1 MDLSFSEMQE
11 MIRRTAREFFE
22 NECPNEVVR
31 QAEQNERGYP
41 PELWQKMAQQ
51 GWTNMILPAQYGGS
65 DASFLDLCVLYEE
78 MGRAM
83 APGPFLD
90 VALSE
95 YLLLELGSDAQK
107 QQYLPHLG
115 SGNLIMTV
123 AYTEPSASYEPG
135 AIHLTAAQDGDS
147 YVLNGT
153 KLFVSNA
160 HIADQLLVV
169 ARTREA
175 INKEEGLTVF
185 LVDPKSAGL
194 TNTLLQTIASD
205 RQCELIFNK
214 VRVPASNMVGP
225 LDGAWQGIR
234 KHLDKGKV
242 LTCVWSVGG
251 SEYVLEITVD
261 YAKTRVQ
268 FGRPIGTFQAISH
281 KCADIAIDTDGMR
294 YVTYHAAWRLS
305 EGLPA
310 DQEIAVAKAWTADAF
325 RRVTALGHQVH
336 GGVGFMM
343 EFDMQM
349 YFRRAKAAEVAFG
362 DADHHRELVA
372 QGLGL

>member
-1 MDLSFSEMQE
+1 MDLSFSELQE
-11 MIRRTAREFFE
+11 MIKRTARGFFE

-31 QAEQNERGYP
+31 QAEQDERGYP
-41 PELWQKMAQQ
+41 PELWRKMAQQ
-51 GWTNMILPAQYGGS
+51 GWMNMTLPAQYGGS

-78 MGRAM
+78 IGRAM
-83 APGPFLD
+83 APGPFMD
-90 VALSE
+90 VVLSE

-107 QQYLPHLG
+107 QQYLPQLG
-115 SGNLIMTV
+115 SGNQIMTV
-123 AYTEPSASYEPG
+123 AYTEPSASYEPV
-135 AIHLTAAQDGDS
+135 AIRLTATQDGDS

-175 INKEEGLTVF
+175 ISKEEGLTVF
-185 LVDPKSAGL
+185 MVDPKSAGL
-194 TNTLLQTIASD
+194 TTTLLQTIASD
-205 RQCELIFNK
+205 RQCEVIFNN

-225 LDGAWQGIR
+225 LDGAWRGLR
-234 KHLDKGKV
+234 KHLDKAKV

-251 SEYVLEITVD
+251 SEYVLEMTVD

-281 KCADIAIDTDGMR
+281 KCADMAIDTDGMR
-294 YVTYHAAWRLS
+294 FVTYHAAWRLS

-310 DQEIAVAKAWTADAF
+310 DQEIAVAKAWTADAY

-372 QGLGL
+372 QGMGL

>member
-1 MDLSFSEMQE
+1 
-11 MIRRTAREFFE
+11 
-22 NECPNEVVR
+22 
-31 QAEQNERGYP
+31 
-41 PELWQKMAQQ
+41 
-51 GWTNMILPAQYGGS
+51 
-65 DASFLDLCVLYEE
+65 
-78 MGRAM
+78 
-83 APGPFLD
+83 
-90 VALSE
+90 
-95 YLLLELGSDAQK
+95 
-107 QQYLPHLG
+107 
-115 SGNLIMTV
+115 
-123 AYTEPSASYEPG
+123 
-135 AIHLTAAQDGDS
+135 
-147 YVLNGT
+147 
-153 KLFVSNA
+153 
-160 HIADQLLVV
+160 
-169 ARTREA
+169 
-175 INKEEGLTVF
+175 
-185 LVDPKSAGL
+185 
-194 TNTLLQTIASD
+194 
-205 RQCELIFNK
+205 
-214 VRVPASNMVGP
+214 
-225 LDGAWQGIR
+225 
-234 KHLDKGKV
+234 
-242 LTCVWSVGG
+242 
-251 SEYVLEITVD
+251 VLEITVD

>member
-1 MDLSFSEMQE
+1 MDLSFNELQE

-51 GWTNMILPAQYGGS
+51 GWLNMILPAQYGGS

-78 MGRAM
+78 IGRAM

-135 AIHLTAAQDGDS
+135 AIHLTAVQDSDS
-147 YVLNGT
+147 YLLNGT

-205 RQCELIFNK
+205 RQCELIFNN
-214 VRVPASNMVGP
+214 VRVPAGNMVGP

-372 QGLGL
+372 QGMGL

>member
-11 MIRRTAREFFE
+11 MIKRTAREFFE
-22 NECPNEVVR
+22 HECPNEVVR

-51 GWTNMILPAQYGGS
+51 GWMNMILPAQYGGS

-83 APGPFLD
+83 VPGPFLD

-95 YLLLELGSDAQK
+95 YLLLELGSDTQK

-135 AIHLTAAQDGDS
+135 AIHLTATQDGDS

-225 LDGAWQGIR
+225 LDGAWQGLR

-372 QGLGL
+372 QGMGL

>member
-1 MDLSFSEMQE
+1 MDLSFSELQE
-11 MIRRTAREFFE
+11 MIKRTARGFFE

-31 QAEQNERGYP
+31 QAEQDERGYP
-41 PELWQKMAQQ
+41 PELWRKMAQQ
-51 GWTNMILPAQYGGS
+51 GWMNMTLPAQYGGS

-78 MGRAM
+78 IGRAM
-83 APGPFLD
+83 APGPFMD
-90 VALSE
+90 VVLSE

-107 QQYLPHLG
+107 QQYLPQLG
-115 SGNLIMTV
+115 SGNQIMTV
-123 AYTEPSASYEPG
+123 AYTEPSASYEPV
-135 AIHLTAAQDGDS
+135 AIRLTATQDGDS

-175 INKEEGLTVF
+175 ISKEEGLTVF
-185 LVDPKSAGL
+185 MVDPKSAGL
-194 TNTLLQTIASD
+194 TTTLLQTIASD
-205 RQCELIFNK
+205 RQCEVIFNN

-225 LDGAWQGIR
+225 LDGAWRGLR
-234 KHLDKGKV
+234 KHLDKAKV

-251 SEYVLEITVD
+251 SEYVLEMTVD

-281 KCADIAIDTDGMR
+281 KCADMAIDTDGMR
-294 YVTYHAAWRLS
+294 FVTYHAAWRLS

-310 DQEIAVAKAWTADAF
+310 DQEIAVAKAWTADAY